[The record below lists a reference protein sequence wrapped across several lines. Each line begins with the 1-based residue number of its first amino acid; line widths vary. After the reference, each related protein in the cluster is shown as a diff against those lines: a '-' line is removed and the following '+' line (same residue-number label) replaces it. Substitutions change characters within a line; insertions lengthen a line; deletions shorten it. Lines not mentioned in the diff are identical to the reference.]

1 MGFMTNA
8 YDSTKGVNMDPLT
21 VGLGAGVG
29 LLSGIGN
36 FVTGQQGV
44 RLSREALEWQKAQW
58 GEFKQREDTAV
69 QRRVADLKAAGLSP
83 VLAAGQA
90 AASTPPIK
98 IEGAPA
104 DKNPFEIV
112 DKALSGAMQMQT
124 LRQSEAST
132 MAALAQATMTSV
144 NAETAMMTQ
153 AFQVKKAMEEAG
165 IAANQRII
173 SGIDADRY
181 GRAPFT
187 WPRSTPT
194 WLDSLARMASSPEGQ
209 KHLSAIWEMVKGA
222 TVGFGGGDLS
232 KQPDYRVIP
241 GPRSPGR
248 RK

>member
-1 MGFMTNA
+1 
-8 YDSTKGVNMDPLT
+8 MDPL
-21 VGLGAGVG
+21 VGLGFGVG
-29 LLSGIGN
+29 LLSGVGN
-36 FVTGQQGV
+36 FISGQQGV
-44 RLSREALEWQKAQW
+44 RLSREALDWQKAQW
-58 GEFKQREDTAV
+58 NEFKTREDTAV

-104 DKNPFEIV
+104 DKNPFEIA
-112 DKALSGAMQMQT
+112 DKALNAAMQMQT

-144 NAETAMMTQ
+144 NAETAKLTQ
-153 AFQVKKAMEEAG
+153 AFQVAKAAEEAK

-181 GRAPFT
+181 GRAPFK
-187 WPRSTPT
+187 WPRNASS
-194 WLDSLARMASSPEGQ
+194 WLDDLARFASSEEGKKQ
-209 KHLSAIWEMVKGA
+209 LENIWNMIKGA
-222 TVGFGGGDLS
+222 TVGYGGADLS
-232 KQPDYRVIP
+232 TQPDYKVTP
-241 GPRSPGR
+241 GPRAPGR